1 MSEAYFHT
9 RLGALEVIARELAA
23 LREEAAA
30 LGEESP
36 ASLLDSAW
44 QAIASLLL
52 KLPAP
57 AEGSVRARSAQAG
70 RERLPAR
77 ERSAVVSGAIPLKT
91 AEAVADW
98 SRKEQ
103 DHSPDRQSPPS
114 MFRLTGKL

>member
-1 MSEAYFHT
+1 MNEAYFHT
-9 RLGALEVIARELAA
+9 RLRALEVVARELAA

-57 AEGSVRARSAQAG
+57 AEGSVD
-70 RERLPAR
+70 
-77 ERSAVVSGAIPLKT
+77 SGQP
-91 AEAVADW
+91 
-98 SRKEQ
+98 
-103 DHSPDRQSPPS
+103 
-114 MFRLTGKL
+114 GKS

>member
-1 MSEAYFHT
+1 MNEAYSYT
-9 RLGALEVIARELAA
+9 RQGALEVVARELAA
-23 LREEAAA
+23 LREEAVA

-57 AEGSVRARSAQAG
+57 AEGSVRAGPAQAG
-70 RERLPAR
+70 RERLPTR
-77 ERSAVVSGAIPLKT
+77 ERSAVVSGAMPLKT
-91 AEAVADW
+91 AEAATDR